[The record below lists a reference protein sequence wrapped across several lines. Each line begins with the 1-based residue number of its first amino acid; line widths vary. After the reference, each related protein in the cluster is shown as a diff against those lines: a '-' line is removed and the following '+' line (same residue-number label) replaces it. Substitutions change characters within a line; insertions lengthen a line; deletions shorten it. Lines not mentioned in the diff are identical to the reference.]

1 MISLRDLTVRYGD
14 TVAVDGLTTDLEP
27 GKIYGLLGRNGS
39 GKTSLLSVL
48 AAYRKAAGG
57 SLTVNGVDPFENA
70 QAMRDTVFVRDVPD
84 VPQAD
89 RVGKVLGFHARL
101 RPRWDAAY
109 ADHLAA
115 AFGLDR
121 RKRVSALSRG
131 QRSALGVVV
140 GLATRAPLTILDE
153 AYLGMDAVARSV
165 FQRELLAD
173 YLAHPRTIILST
185 HLIQEVADLFEEVL
199 ILDRGR
205 LIVQEDTDTFRSRG
219 VAVTGPEEAVETFV
233 SGRTVLARQ
242 SLGGVR
248 QATLYGSL
256 DDDEQRRAGGAGLT
270 LEPVGI
276 QDLFVHLTSAE
287 RTPEAVR

>member
-14 TVAVDGLTTDLEP
+14 TVAVDGLTVDLAP

-48 AAYRKAAGG
+48 AAYRKASGG
-57 SLTVNGVDPFENA
+57 SVTVDGADPFENVA
-70 QAMRDTVFVRDVPD
+70 SMRDTVFVRDVPD

-89 RVGKVLGFHARL
+89 RVATVLDFHARL
-101 RPRWDAAY
+101 RPRWDRAY
-109 ADHLAA
+109 AAHLADQ
-115 AFGLDR
+115 FGLDR

-131 QRSALGVVV
+131 QRSALGVVI

-153 AYLGMDAVARSV
+153 AYLGMDAAARGV
-165 FQRELLAD
+165 FRRELLGD
-173 YLAHPRTIILST
+173 YLANPRTIILST

-199 ILDRGR
+199 IIDRGR
-205 LIVQEDTDTFRSRG
+205 LLLHEDTETFRSRG
-219 VAVTGPEEAVETFV
+219 VAVTGPAEAVETFTA
-233 SGRTVLARQ
+233 GRTVLAWQ

-248 QATLYGSL
+248 QATLYGTL
-256 DDDEQRRAGGAGLT
+256 DDGDKRAAGGAGLT
-270 LEPVGI
+270 LEPVGV
-276 QDLFVHLTSAE
+276 QDLFVHLTSGT